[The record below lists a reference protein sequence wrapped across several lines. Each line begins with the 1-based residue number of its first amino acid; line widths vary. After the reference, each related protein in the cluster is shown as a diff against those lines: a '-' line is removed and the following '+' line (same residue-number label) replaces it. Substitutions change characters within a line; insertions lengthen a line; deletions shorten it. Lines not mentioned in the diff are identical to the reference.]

1 MGVARLWG
9 PGWAILGCDLVLY
22 GGRTM
27 ARKPENVSWF
37 GVTPEQGDI
46 LDEID
51 VYGNNGWDRN
61 GQSEELMPALL
72 REAADVR
79 LTVEVIREK
88 MESIGYDKRTTH
100 QLVRWEQKRT
110 TGKFG
115 R

>member
-1 MGVARLWG
+1 
-9 PGWAILGCDLVLY
+9 
-22 GGRTM
+22 M

-37 GVTPEQGDI
+37 GVTPEQGKI

-51 VYGNNGWDRN
+51 FYGNNGWDRN
-61 GQSEELMPALL
+61 GQSEVLMPALL
-72 REAADVR
+72 REAADVG

-88 MESIGYDKRTTH
+88 MESVGYDKRATH
-100 QLVRWEQKRT
+100 QLVRWERKRT